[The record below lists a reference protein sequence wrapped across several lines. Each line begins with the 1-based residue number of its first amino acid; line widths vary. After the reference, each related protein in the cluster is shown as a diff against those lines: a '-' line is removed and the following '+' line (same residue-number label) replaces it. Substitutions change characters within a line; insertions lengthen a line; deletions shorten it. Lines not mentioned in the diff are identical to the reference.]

1 MCDPKVTTKEVELLL
16 WLPADPPETKT
27 LFDHLLTFS
36 KVHGLEKEL
45 INIIRIGL
53 ICPGLC
59 HLLYPTM
66 RIDRSKIFYLLTFKC
81 QTSFLSHV
89 IIELDLLL
97 FAELEMSLT
106 IVNLFFLSQQEG
118 L

>member
-1 MCDPKVTTKEVELLL
+1 
-16 WLPADPPETKT
+16 
-27 LFDHLLTFS
+27 
-36 KVHGLEKEL
+36 
-45 INIIRIGL
+45 
-53 ICPGLC
+53 
-59 HLLYPTM
+59 M

-97 FAELEMSLT
+97 FAELEMSLM